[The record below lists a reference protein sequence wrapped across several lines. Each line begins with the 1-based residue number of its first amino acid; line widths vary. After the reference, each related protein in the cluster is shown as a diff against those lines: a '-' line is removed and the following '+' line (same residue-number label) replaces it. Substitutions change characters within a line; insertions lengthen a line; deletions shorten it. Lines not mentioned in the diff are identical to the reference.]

1 MAYKYDSD
9 LEFLKRLSSNDL
21 KDLFDVLVYDED
33 GTLRMNEELTSSTE
47 YQRYGHDY
55 AKYPRRIAEELQ
67 HYGGNSFMNFFRNE
81 GVLYKEILCDACDH
95 LDINY
100 NERSATS
107 LIEQNMLSK
116 LLKDSL
122 EKMSGREIKELC
134 DGLGMTNID
143 KVIGENK
150 QVLIA
155 SVLTLFKAGGSHS
168 YALAVSVADAMVR
181 QTLGHGLSS
190 VVGKVA
196 LKKTLGIL
204 AGPIGWVITG
214 ALVSINLAGPAYRV
228 TVPACVLVATLR
240 KKLKAEEAKLK
251 AEQARLKAEQAR
263 LKAERARLKAERA
276 RLKAEQEADKT
287 EKMWYLSIISIVLI
301 GLVVLAVFYM
311 KGKHHSSDNPNN
323 NPKSGVEKLKN
334 PSHKN

>member
-1 MAYKYDSD
+1 M
-9 LEFLKRLSSNDL
+9 
-21 KDLFDVLVYDED
+21 
-33 GTLRMNEELTSSTE
+33 
-47 YQRYGHDY
+47 
-55 AKYPRRIAEELQ
+55 
-67 HYGGNSFMNFFRNE
+67 
-81 GVLYKEILCDACDH
+81 
-95 LDINY
+95 
-100 NERSATS
+100 
-107 LIEQNMLSK
+107 IEQNMLAK

-122 EKMSGREIKELC
+122 EKMSGREIKEL
-134 DGLGMTNID
+134 GHELGMTNID

-196 LKKTLGIL
+196 LKKTLDIL

-214 ALVSINLAGPAYRV
+214 TLVSVNLAGPAYRV

-240 KKLKAEEAKLK
+240 KKLKAERE
-251 AEQARLKAEQAR
+251 
-263 LKAERARLKAERA
+263 A
-276 RLKAEQEADKT
+276 RLKAEQEANEK
-287 EKMWYLSIISIVLI
+287 KMWYLVIIFCILI
-301 GLVVLAVFYM
+301 GLAVLAVFYM
-311 KGKHHSSDNPNN
+311 KGKHHSSNDPSN
-323 NPKSGVEKLKN
+323 NPKSGVENLKN

>member
-1 MAYKYDSD
+1 MD
-9 LEFLKRLSSNDL
+9 FLKRLSSSDL
-21 KDLFDVLVYDED
+21 KDLFDALVYDED

-47 YQRYGHDY
+47 YQRCGHDY

-67 HYGGNSFMNFFRNE
+67 RYGGNSFMNFFRDE

-122 EKMSGREIKELC
+122 EKMSGRQIKELTHE
-134 DGLGMTNID
+134 LGMTNID

-168 YALAVSVADAMVR
+168 YALAVAVADAMVR

-190 VVGKVA
+190 VVGKVV

-240 KKLKAEEAKLK
+240 KKLKAE
-251 AEQARLKAEQAR
+251 
-263 LKAERARLKAERA
+263 
-276 RLKAEQEADKT
+276 
-287 EKMWYLSIISIVLI
+287 
-301 GLVVLAVFYM
+301 
-311 KGKHHSSDNPNN
+311 
-323 NPKSGVEKLKN
+323 
-334 PSHKN
+334 

>member
-1 MAYKYDSD
+1 MT
-9 LEFLKRLSSNDL
+9 N
-21 KDLFDVLVYDED
+21 
-33 GTLRMNEELTSSTE
+33 STE
-47 YQRYGHDY
+47 YKRYGRDY

-67 HYGGNSFMNFFRNE
+67 RYGGNSFINFFRDE

-95 LDINY
+95 LKVSY
-100 NERSATS
+100 NEKANTS

-122 EKMSGREIKELC
+122 ERMSKEDLEKL
-134 DGLGMTNID
+134 GHELGMTNID

-214 ALVSINLAGPAYRV
+214 ALVSVNLAGPAYRV

-240 KKLKAEEAKLK
+240 KKLKAEQE
-251 AEQARLKAEQAR
+251 
-263 LKAERARLKAERA
+263 A
-276 RLKAEQEADKT
+276 RLKAEQERLEQAKQAEQEADEK
-287 EKMWYLSIISIVLI
+287 KMWYLVIIFCILI

-311 KGKHHSSDNPNN
+311 KGKHHSSNDPSNSQT
-323 NPKSGVEKLKN
+323 SGVEKFKN

>member
-1 MAYKYDSD
+1 MAYRYDSD
-9 LEFLKRLSSNDL
+9 LEFLKRLSSSDL

-150 QVLIA
+150 QVLIV

-168 YALAVSVADAMVR
+168 YALAVSVADAMVKK
-181 QTLGHGLSS
+181 TLGHGLSS

-196 LKKTLGIL
+196 LKKTLGVL

-214 ALVSINLAGPAYRV
+214 ALVGINIAGPAYRV

-240 KKLKAEEAKLK
+240 LKLKAEREAKLK
-251 AEQARLKAEQAR
+251 AEREAK
-263 LKAERARLKAERA
+263 LKAEREER
-276 RLKAEQEADKT
+276 EANKK
-287 EKMWYLSIISIVLI
+287 KMWYLVIVFCILI
-301 GLVVLAVFYM
+301 GLTILAVFFI
-311 KGKHHSSDNPNN
+311 KGKHHSSDNPSN
-323 NPKSGVEKLKN
+323 NPKSGVKELKN

>member
-1 MAYKYDSD
+1 M
-9 LEFLKRLSSNDL
+9 EFLKRSSSNDL

-33 GTLRMNEELTSSTE
+33 GTLRMNEDLTSSTE
-47 YQRYGHDY
+47 YQRCGHDY

-67 HYGGNSFMNFFRNE
+67 RYGGNSFANFFRDE
-81 GVLYKEILCDACDH
+81 GVLYKEILHDACDH
-95 LDINY
+95 LKVNY
-100 NERSATS
+100 NEESATS

-122 EKMSGREIKELC
+122 EEMSGREIKKLC
-134 DGLGMTNID
+134 NELGMTNID

-155 SVLTLFKAGGSHS
+155 SVLTLFQAGGSHS

-214 ALVSINLAGPAYRV
+214 ALVSVNLAGPAYRV

-240 KKLKAEEAKLK
+240 KKLKAEEA
-251 AEQARLKAEQAR
+251 RLKAQ
-263 LKAERARLKAERA
+263 
-276 RLKAEQEADKT
+276 QEADKT
-287 EKMWYLSIISIVLI
+287 EKMWYLAIISIVLI
-301 GLVVLAVFYM
+301 GLAVLAVFYM
-311 KGKHHSSDNPNN
+311 KGKHHSSDNPSN